1 MNLQSVPDLRADRG
15 SEAALRALQQRFDAA
30 NLRVQIATTGHRLKE
45 LDVFER
51 DFRDF
56 TGQLRPLIQ
65 GCSGSDWPPQ
75 DPKTQPRVLAADL
88 LRLDLRSRIATSFS
102 PYVADPLGMFLNTS
116 LRAYDPR
123 QEKLFCVIK
132 RDHAG
137 EPAARVVSTN
147 EFEALVAE
155 SDSIITAYR
164 RDQQEQLRLQ
174 SSILEEATRLG
185 EEAARDLREERAHE
199 LAKAQASIIPTF
211 RAWVEVRRQSWPWKY
226 VWPFVKKPLRTLL
239 LLLLAG
245 AALAAWYWVPMLD
258 R

>member
-1 MNLQSVPDLRADRG
+1 MQDLRADRG

-45 LDVFER
+45 LDAFEH

-75 DPKTQPRVLAADL
+75 DQMTLPRVLAVEQ
-88 LRLDLRSRIATSFS
+88 LRLDLRSRISTAFS

-123 QEKLFCVIK
+123 QDKLFCVTL
-132 RDHAG
+132 RDDTG
-137 EPAARVVSTN
+137 EPTERVVSAN

-155 SDSIITAYR
+155 CESIITAYR
-164 RDQQEQLRLQ
+164 RDQKEQLRLQ
-174 SSILEEATRLG
+174 SSMLEEATRLG
-185 EEAARDLREERAHE
+185 EEAARELREERAHE
-199 LAKAQASIIPTF
+199 LAKAQATITPTF
-211 RAWVEVRRQSWPWKY
+211 RTWVEVRRQSWPWKY
-226 VWPFVKKPLRTLL
+226 VWPFVAKPLRNLL
-239 LLLLAG
+239 VLLIVGAG
-245 AALAAWYWVPMLD
+245 LAAWYWVRTLD